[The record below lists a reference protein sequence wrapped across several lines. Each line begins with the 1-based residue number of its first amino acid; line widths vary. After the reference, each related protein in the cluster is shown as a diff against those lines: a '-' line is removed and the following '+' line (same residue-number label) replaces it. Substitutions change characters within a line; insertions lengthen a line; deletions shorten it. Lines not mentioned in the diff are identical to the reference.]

1 MPERQGSFNVFGAP
15 TLRDVKV
22 GYISTETGYV
32 SGVGLWDANVY
43 AKKNPGTTFIFNNRD
58 GTRYLNINE
67 VNKLT
72 VDDLPR
78 GNDPCGG
85 ANILT
90 KDDEDKDPKII
101 FSGGG
106 GVGAQ
111 ANPVIGQ
118 DGSLLGV
125 HLVSGGFGYKYPPQ
139 VSVED
144 PTGYAAGVV
153 VRAGIGSTVTT
164 YQTYEDEEDFENYFP
179 PHVMEL
185 APPIVGYGVEFSE
198 GKNIGAWNPNKY
210 INPQETPFEQTVK
223 NYMKEL
229 RGVQSPWWTT
239 HEAPSKVTGDN
250 RTTKTFYK
258 VHHWAW
264 GAKTGTNDEIDNLY
278 IKLFGRR
285 GEPSGLAY
293 WKNLRESGESLAVIE
308 QDMKRQP
315 EWKKVQEEGKP
326 VMSDVT
332 YKFGTYWEFDKENF
346 MNSYAISPVPMS
358 KSKGSDFSGRWY
370 TFEWDDVEF
379 PYDGE
384 YIFRVQC
391 DNEARFFFDNEAV
404 SDFKIGRGGAAGSVL
419 SNPLTFRV
427 STGKGK
433 HRLKLELYNHP
444 KLEDITVQGDQISTR
459 QEIQVAGGDFILK
472 SNGYHLA
479 VGGNEETE
487 LVLSLEYNDNPKTAG
502 TAVTKITIP
511 NPNGPDLVLE
521 REKDSNGNFKT
532 KGSVS
537 AKGVFKRSEFGYG
550 PFIVEGNSGSTKL
563 VRQNLTYGVNSVKY
577 GQIDFLD
584 SHGSDTNGS
593 LKLVSAKNLQES
605 RTIIKAPTSSES
617 TKLKTIFNTVDY
629 INKANRK
636 LWRINSGSGQGFIND
651 YGICPFDTTITLP
664 DNPYAGT
671 HEIRWNNVNF
681 PISGNYIIEIAVDDN
696 VNLRIGDEVEIRKE
710 GFTIVKGR
718 YRSTGKLREV
728 HYIKEGTYNIFA
740 GLEQIPGGKFGF
752 GKGLNPMA
760 LAINITTVFTKEER
774 VAKLDWNKN
783 PMGVAMIIDAPN
795 PPVPQEP
802 KPVQEGRCPPNP
814 FWTTRFAGGT
824 VQWHPVYVDGWG
836 PFLNK
841 YAMSPV
847 PPYDI
852 DSTSGGGTP
861 FENEWTVD
869 IPYDGFYKLKGSA
882 DDNSQFYIDGK
893 LELETKR
900 SGKVKDETMVFLN
913 EGPSKIKVVV
923 ENYLFEERNLIDQKI
938 FNAADWVDAGEGSL
952 AKTVDVD
959 FKVTTNTALINSI
972 DIKGL
977 FYEQGP
983 KLIAGKVT
991 PPPQIKPAVDAN
1003 VEFIKRG
1010 GDYFMAVTGND
1021 LVEVGFDFRYVAL
1034 PSPPDPVPVAA
1045 TMKFVKKSG
1054 KYFLQVTGNY
1064 LVDVALEFRYH
1075 VDDPKRGGGDAV
1087 TSITVRTEGAPLTF
1101 TKSDGPRML
1110 LDGWP
1115 GRGGVVIQNGTFIN
1129 GREYEV
1135 TFSTIS
1141 GAPDPVIGPAGSL
1154 DNTSSSGPDKRIN
1167 FFDRDTSGGA
1177 TSGPDLDG
1185 DVRAYFSTNSITQ
1198 LSDPPI
1204 PSFDPPPIAVSH
1216 IIIQTEDTPLSF
1228 RRTDGPRDLSGWPFR
1243 GGSVTKK
1250 GTFKSGKE
1258 YPITTKRL
1266 AGAADPI
1273 IDAAGSLDNVS
1284 REIPGRR
1291 INFFDLD
1298 TSGGATAGADSF
1310 GDTRAHFTANSV
1322 KQLSEPEV
1330 ETFDPVEETQLRQLD
1345 GKKGIIRRVEIGKE
1359 YIVEIK
1365 NAGQG
1370 LMGNYPAPLAALK
1383 TDGGVLMVEDI
1394 PNVPAEQ
1401 QGGVTFDDLVCTAS
1415 HGKFYDIK
1423 GNICKFK
1430 VDSSVASVKV
1440 QKDAVTY
1447 DGPKL
1452 YRYAFKGYGQFM
1464 KKSGVA
1470 PDYPVGGSGQVINY
1484 VWSNVDFPADDT
1496 YKFLFAHDAHGSVYL
1511 DGKEIIIGDFDTIA
1525 GVSARDEANWKTGIT
1540 KMIKVTKGKHVVA
1553 VAPSF
1558 GNLGKTNIAA
1568 DGLFKKLSADYY
1580 RGQQAWFN
1588 NPSGMALSITRKVDV
1603 NVAAGRKPK
1612 HKSWAENPMGVSGIL
1627 IPPPCPNVVGGAGV
1641 VDEVI
1646 PISPGNGWEPPTGP
1660 GYPVGIKLKEIII
1673 DTPGINYNPD
1683 DAVDIGNNGGGTK
1696 AHICE
1701 MDSYGRIKK
1710 ICIDDDTVGVGITG
1724 YPRVTIDSPTGSGFR
1739 GVPVVEVVPDP
1750 VDPGLDRDKLLQV
1763 TDLVGVKQTG
1773 YYDGRAYYGAI
1784 FYKDGVKYAGY
1795 YETAGQLVQ
1804 IYDTLQESIDAQ
1816 VTTPASAILRQ
1827 GTDISSDN
1835 PRLDIPGTPD
1845 NLT

>member
-32 SGVGLWDANVY
+32 SGIGLWDANVY
-43 AKKNPGTTFIFNNRD
+43 AKKNPGTTFIFNTRD
-58 GTRYLNINE
+58 RTEYLNINE

-78 GNDPCGG
+78 GKDGCGG
-85 ANILT
+85 AEIFK
-90 KDDEDKDPKII
+90 KDSEDKDPKII

-111 ANPVIGQ
+111 ANPIIGQ

-125 HLVSGGFGYKYPPQ
+125 HLISGGFGYKYPPQ
-139 VSVED
+139 VSIED
-144 PTGYAAGVV
+144 PTGYAAGAVI
-153 VRAGIGSTVTT
+153 RCGIGSTVTT
-164 YQTYEDEEDFENYFP
+164 YQTYEDEEDFEEYFP
-179 PHVMEL
+179 PHVMAL
-185 APPIVGYGVEFSE
+185 APPNVGFGDQFIN
-198 GKNIGAWNPNKY
+198 GKNIGAWNPYKY
-210 INPQETPFEQTVK
+210 VDPQQTPFEQTVK

-229 RGVQSPWWTT
+229 REVQSPWWTT
-239 HEAPSKVTGDN
+239 HEAPTKVTGDN
-250 RTTKTFYK
+250 RSTKTFYK
-258 VHHWAW
+258 VKHGVW
-264 GAKTGTNDEIDNLY
+264 G
-278 IKLFGRR
+278 
-285 GEPSGLAY
+285 
-293 WKNLRESGESLAVIE
+293 
-308 QDMKRQP
+308 
-315 EWKKVQEEGKP
+315 
-326 VMSDVT
+326 
-332 YKFGTYWEFDKENF
+332 EFL
-346 MNSYAISPVPMS
+346 NSYAISPVPMS
-358 KSKGSDFSGRWY
+358 RSKGSDFPGRWY
-370 TFEWDDVEF
+370 TFEWEDVEF

-384 YIFRVQC
+384 YNFRAQC
-391 DNEARFFFDNEAV
+391 DNDARFFLDNEAV
-404 SDFKIGRGGAAGSVL
+404 SEFKIGEGGAAGSVL
-419 SNPLTFRV
+419 SNPLHFKETI
-427 STGKGK
+427 TKGK
-433 HRLKLELYNHP
+433 HNLKLELYNHP
-444 KLEDITVQGDQISTR
+444 ILEDVTVQGDEISTR
-459 QEIQVAGGDFILK
+459 QEVQVAGGDFILK
-472 SNGYHLA
+472 SNGYYLA

-487 LVLSLEYNDNPKTAG
+487 LVLTLEYNDNPRTAG

-593 LKLVSAKNLQES
+593 LKLVSAKNLQKS
-605 RTIIKAPTSSES
+605 RTVIEAPISSES
-617 TKLKTIFNTVDY
+617 TKLKTVFNTVDY

-636 LWRINSGSGQGFIND
+636 LWRINAGSGQGFIND
-651 YGICPFDTTITLP
+651 YGICPFDTTVVLP

-671 HEIRWNNVNF
+671 HDIRWNNVNF
-681 PISGNYIIEIAVDDN
+681 PVSGNYIIEIQVDDN
-696 VNLRIGDEVEIRKE
+696 VTFRIGDEIEIRKE
-710 GFTIVKGR
+710 GFTKVNGR
-718 YRSTGKLREV
+718 TRGTGKLREV
-728 HYIKEGTYNIFA
+728 RYIKEGTYNLNA
-740 GLEQIPGGKFGF
+740 ALEQIVGGKFGF

-760 LAINITTVFTKEER
+760 LAINITTAFTKEER
-774 VAKLDWNKN
+774 VKQVDWHYN
-783 PMGVAMIIDAPN
+783 PMGVGMIIEAPA
-795 PPVPQEP
+795 PPIPQQP
-802 KPVQEGRCPPNP
+802 KPVKEGRCPANP

-824 VQWHPVYVDGWG
+824 TQWHPVYVDGWSK
-836 PFLNK
+836 FLNK

-847 PPYDI
+847 PPYDA
-852 DSTSGGGTP
+852 DSTSGGGVP

-900 SGKVKDETMVFLN
+900 SGKVKDEAMVFLN
-913 EGPSKIKVVV
+913 EGTSKIRVVV
-923 ENYLFEERNLIDQKI
+923 ENYLFEEKQLIDQKI
-938 FNAADWVDAGEGSL
+938 FKTADWVNAGGETGS
-952 AKTVDVD
+952 KTQTVD
-959 FKVTTNTALINSI
+959 FKITTNTALVNSI

-983 KLIAGKVT
+983 KLIAGEETIT
-991 PPPQIKPAVDAN
+991 PPPQVKPAVDAG
-1003 VEFIKRG
+1003 VEFIKR
-1010 GDYFMAVTGND
+1010 DSNYFMKVSGND
-1021 LVEVGFDFRYVAL
+1021 LVEVGFDFRYIPA
-1034 PSPPDPVPVAA
+1034 PPTPDPVPVAA

-1075 VDDPKRGGGDAV
+1075 VDDPNRGGGDSV

-1101 TKSDGPRML
+1101 TKTDGPRTM

-1115 GRGGVVIQNGTFIN
+1115 GRGGAVTQNGTFIN

-1135 TFSTIS
+1135 TFDRLA
-1141 GAPDPVIGPAGSL
+1141 GADEPIIGPAGSL
-1154 DNTSSSGPDKRIN
+1154 DNTSAADPDQRIN
-1167 FFDRDTSGGA
+1167 FFDLDTTGGA
-1177 TSGPDLDG
+1177 TSGPDIFG
-1185 DVRAYFSTNSITQ
+1185 DVSAYLTTTSITQ
-1198 LSDPPI
+1198 LSNPPVPASTAEPVAI
-1204 PSFDPPPIAVSH
+1204 QGIT
-1216 IIIQTEDTPLSF
+1216 IQTNGSPLTF

-1243 GGSVTKK
+1243 GGSVVKK
-1250 GTFKSGKE
+1250 AIFKNGVE
-1258 YPITTKRL
+1258 YPISFTGRI

-1298 TSGGATAGADSF
+1298 TSGGATSGADSF
-1310 GDTRAHFTANSV
+1310 GDTRAHFTANSF
-1322 KQLSEPEV
+1322 KQLSTPEV
-1330 ETFDPVEETQLRQLD
+1330 ETFESFSVAKTQLRQLD
-1345 GKKGIIRRVEIGKE
+1345 GKPNIVKEVEIGRE

-1415 HGKFYDIK
+1415 HGRFYDINKNMCKYKVERKAPTASGTVTGGTVKDGVTYEGPRLATYAKSSELGSFLSPYHTTPEEIQGKTWIMKWNDVNFPETGQYNLKMQADDELKMRIDGKEVGVAKVKEGVRNFNFNIATK
-1423 GNICKFK
+1423 GPKTLELELMNISIPNTTFK
-1430 VDSSVASVKV
+1430 QNPTVAAALITKKMSVSVKV
-1440 QKDAVTY
+1440 
-1447 DGPKL
+1447 
-1452 YRYAFKGYGQFM
+1452 
-1464 KKSGVA
+1464 
-1470 PDYPVGGSGQVINY
+1470 
-1484 VWSNVDFPADDT
+1484 
-1496 YKFLFAHDAHGSVYL
+1496 
-1511 DGKEIIIGDFDTIA
+1511 DGKI
-1525 GVSARDEANWKTGIT
+1525 KT
-1540 KMIKVTKGKHVVA
+1540 
-1553 VAPSF
+1553 
-1558 GNLGKTNIAA
+1558 
-1568 DGLFKKLSADYY
+1568 
-1580 RGQQAWFN
+1580 
-1588 NPSGMALSITRKVDV
+1588 
-1603 NVAAGRKPK
+1603 
-1612 HKSWAENPMGVSGIL
+1612 KSWKENPVGVSGIL
-1627 IPPPCPNVVGGAGV
+1627 IPPPCPNVVGGTGV
-1641 VDEVI
+1641 VDDVR
-1646 PISPGNGWEPPTGP
+1646 PIVPGNGFTPPTGP
-1660 GYPVGIKLKEIII
+1660 GYPVGLKIKRIDV
-1673 DTPGINYNPD
+1673 DTPGINYNID
-1683 DAVDIGNNGGGTK
+1683 DPVEIDGPGK

-1710 ICIDDDTVGVGITG
+1710 ICLGDKGDDTSKPPVGITD
-1724 YPRVTIDSPTGSGFR
+1724 YPRVSINSPTGSGFR
-1739 GVPVVEVVPDP
+1739 GTPIVEVVPDP
-1750 VDPGLDRDKLLQV
+1750 VDPGIDRDKLLQV
-1763 TDLVGVKQTG
+1763 TDLVGIKQTG

-1784 FYKDGVKYAGY
+1784 FYKNGIKYAGY